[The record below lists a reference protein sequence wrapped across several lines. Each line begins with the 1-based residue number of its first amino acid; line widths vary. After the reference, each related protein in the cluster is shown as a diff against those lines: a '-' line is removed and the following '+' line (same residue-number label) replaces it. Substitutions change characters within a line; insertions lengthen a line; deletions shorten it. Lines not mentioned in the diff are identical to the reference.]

1 MVEQCHSLGEKQSR
15 WKPENLQ
22 PSCKNKHMKG
32 TVNKKTGSESANIAN
47 ILLRYKFLHDL
58 STEKSL
64 KSKNGNKLYN
74 LDLNLHF

>member
-1 MVEQCHSLGEKQSR
+1 
-15 WKPENLQ
+15 
-22 PSCKNKHMKG
+22 MKG